1 MILRRLAALLAV
13 GLLSLSSASAQA
25 PNLLQRAV
33 QERLHGQYAAA
44 IADLKLYLK
53 TAPNDADGWLNL
65 GLAYSDSHHYRAAE
79 QALKRGLA
87 IAPNYADLRLA
98 YARIAYFQAHNSE
111 ARRRLAPLLAGPA
124 SQEAQGLLAA
134 IRRAQQASNAPAWRV
149 DADATYSILSRH
161 LPAWSEEDFAIA
173 RNLDARTILSAGVEQ
188 TRRFNIDNTYLHLA
202 VSHNFGPVDALL
214 GYGGSPNAVYRPRN
228 LLDASLTAPLFGIGR
243 LWQVVA
249 GLDGSFAWYPSG
261 AVDSLQPVVTL
272 MEGDSISLSAR
283 YIHTRAAGQTLSGF
297 ALRGMAR
304 LMRGLFLNVGYA
316 NAPDSSAGVTY
327 KVEAVSVGFA
337 VNLNST
343 NALQLSATRQT
354 GAPYTRT
361 DIVLGLTHR
370 F

>member
-1 MILRRLAALLAV
+1 MILRRLAVLLAV
-13 GLLSLSSASAQA
+13 GLLGLSSASAQA
-25 PNLLQRAV
+25 PDLLHRAV
-33 QERLHGQYAAA
+33 KERLDGKFTAA

-53 TAPNDADGWLNL
+53 SAPNDADGWLNL
-65 GLAYSDSHHYRAAE
+65 GLAYSSSHRYRAAE
-79 QALKRGLA
+79 QALKRGLE
-87 IAPNYADLRLA
+87 IAPHYADLRLA
-98 YARIAYFQAHNSE
+98 YARVAYFQSHNGE

-134 IRRAQQASNAPAWRV
+134 INRAEQAKNAPSWRA
-149 DADATYSILSRH
+149 DADATYSVLSRH
-161 LPAWSEEDFAIA
+161 LPAWSEEDFALA
-173 RNLDARTILSAGVEQ
+173 RNLGSRTVLSAGLEQ

-202 VSHNFGPVDALL
+202 VSHNFGPVGVLL
-214 GYGGSPNAVYRPRN
+214 GYGGSPNAVYRARH
-228 LLDASLTAPLFGIGR
+228 LLDASLTAPLFGVGG

-272 MEGDSISLSAR
+272 MEGDALSFSAR
-283 YIHTRAAGQTLSGF
+283 YIDTRAAGQTLSGF

-304 LMRGLFLNVGYA
+304 LMRGLSFNVGYA
-316 NAPDSSAGVTY
+316 NAPDTSAGVTY
-327 KVEAVSVGFA
+327 KVEAVSAGFT

-343 NALQLSATRQT
+343 NALQLSATRET

>member
-1 MILRRLAALLAV
+1 MTTRRLAAVLAV
-13 GLLSLSSASAQA
+13 VLLNLSSASAQA
-25 PNLLQRAV
+25 PDLLQRAV
-33 QERLHGQYAAA
+33 QERLHGKFARA

-53 TAPNDADGWLNL
+53 SAPKDADGWLNL
-65 GLAYSDSHHYRAAE
+65 GLAYSDSHHYHAAE

-98 YARIAYFQAHNSE
+98 YARLAYFQSHNAE

-124 SQEAQGLLAA
+124 SQEAQGLLAT
-134 IRRAQQASNAPAWRV
+134 ITRAELAKNAPDWRIDV
-149 DADATYSILSRH
+149 DGTYSTLSRH
-161 LPAWSEEDFAIA
+161 LPAWSEEDLAIA
-173 RNLDARTILSAGVEQ
+173 RKLDQRTILSFGLEQ

-202 VSHNFGPVDALL
+202 ISHNFGPVGVLL
-214 GYGGSPNAVYRPRN
+214 GYGGSPDAVYRPRY
-228 LLDASLTAPLFGIGR
+228 LLDTSLSAPLFGIGR
-243 LWQVVA
+243 LWQVVG

-261 AVDSLQPVVTL
+261 AVDTVQPAVTL
-272 MEGDSISLSAR
+272 MEGNSLSFSAR
-283 YIHTRAAGQTLSGF
+283 YIHTWAAGQTLSGF

-304 LMRGLFLNVGYA
+304 LIRGLFLNVGYA
-316 NAPDSSAGVTY
+316 NAPDTSAGVTY
-327 KVEAVSVGFA
+327 KIEAISAGFT

-343 NALQLSATRQT
+343 NALQLSASRET

>member
-1 MILRRLAALLAV
+1 MTARRLAAIVALA
-13 GLLSLSSASAQA
+13 LLSPLPGFAQA
-25 PNLLQRAV
+25 PNLLQRGIE
-33 QERLHGQYAAA
+33 ERLHGKFAAA

-53 TAPNDADGWLNL
+53 SAPNDADGWLNL
-65 GLAYSDSHHYRAAE
+65 GLAYSNSHHYRAAE

-87 IAPNYADLRLA
+87 IAPHYADLRLA
-98 YARIAYFQAHNSE
+98 YARLAYFQSHNAE

-124 SQEAQGLLAA
+124 RQEAEGLLAA
-134 IRRAQQASNAPAWRV
+134 ITRAEQAGNAPPWRV
-149 DADATYSILSRH
+149 DADASYSILSRN
-161 LPAWSEEDFAIA
+161 LPAWSEEDLAIA
-173 RNLDARTILSAGVEQ
+173 RNLDRRTILSVGVQQ

-202 VSHNFGPVDALL
+202 VSHNFGPLDVLL
-214 GYGGSPNAVYRPRN
+214 GYGGSPDAVYRPRN
-228 LLDASLTAPLFGIGR
+228 LLEASLTAPLFGIGR
-243 LWQVVA
+243 DWQVVG

-272 MEGDSISLSAR
+272 AQGDAMSLSAR

-304 LMRGLFLNVGYA
+304 LVKGLFLNLGYA

-327 KVEAVSVGFA
+327 KVEAVSVGFT
-337 VNLNST
+337 VNLNAT
-343 NALQLSATRQT
+343 NALQLSATRET

-361 DIVLGLTHR
+361 DIVLGITHR